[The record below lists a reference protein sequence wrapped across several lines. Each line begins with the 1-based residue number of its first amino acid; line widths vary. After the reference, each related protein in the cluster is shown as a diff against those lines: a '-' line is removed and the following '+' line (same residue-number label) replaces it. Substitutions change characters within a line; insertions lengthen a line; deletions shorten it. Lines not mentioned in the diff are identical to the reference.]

1 LNYLFSVCEEKITV
15 ISTKEY
21 VKEITVTSN
30 QEESEKVIT
39 ETWRSK
45 STEQFPTVNV
55 KFIDTVT
62 ITDLVIEKP
71 GNVDRYE

>member
-1 LNYLFSVCEEKITV
+1 M
-15 ISTKEY
+15 
-21 VKEITVTSN
+21 TSH
-30 QEESEKVIT
+30 QEESENVIT
-39 ETWRSK
+39 GTWRSK

>member
-1 LNYLFSVCEEKITV
+1 MNYLFSVCEEKITV